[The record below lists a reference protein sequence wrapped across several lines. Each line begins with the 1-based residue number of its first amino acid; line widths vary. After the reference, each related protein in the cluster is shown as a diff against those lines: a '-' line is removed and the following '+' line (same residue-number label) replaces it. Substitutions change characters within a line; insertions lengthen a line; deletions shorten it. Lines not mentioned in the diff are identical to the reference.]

1 MPEIYGKGPRVG
13 TLPCAPLV
21 KLRKERINMIIELN
35 EVIEDKLD
43 ELEDAFMDLVNVHT
57 NIWDGSLK
65 DSYKYEI
72 EIDENPTTAKKYDL
86 EHVNVLYKNGSYMIE
101 IMNAAQVS
109 MVEIKPNEILSILIK

>member
-1 MPEIYGKGPRVG
+1 MK
-13 TLPCAPLV
+13 
-21 KLRKERINMIIELN
+21 IELN

-57 NIWDGSLK
+57 YIWDGSFK

-72 EIDENPTTAKKYDL
+72 EIDEKPGTTVKNYDL
-86 EHVNVLYKNGSYMIE
+86 EHVNVLYKNGVYMIE

-109 MVEIKPNEILSILIK
+109 TVEIKPNEIKSILLK